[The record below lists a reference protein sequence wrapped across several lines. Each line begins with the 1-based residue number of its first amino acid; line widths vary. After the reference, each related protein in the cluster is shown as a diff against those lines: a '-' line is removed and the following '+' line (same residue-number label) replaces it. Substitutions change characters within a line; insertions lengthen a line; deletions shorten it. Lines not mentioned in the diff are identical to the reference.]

1 MFPRVHHWS
10 LASFAAF
17 AGLAPATTALGLV
30 DDDSRDEIERF
41 GPMLGLSLVNMLG
54 PGLGLSEGAN
64 EG

>member
-1 MFPRVHHWS
+1 MV
-10 LASFAAF
+10 FAAF
-17 AGLAPATTALGLV
+17 AVLAPADTTLGLN
-30 DDDSRDEIERF
+30 DDNGRDETERF